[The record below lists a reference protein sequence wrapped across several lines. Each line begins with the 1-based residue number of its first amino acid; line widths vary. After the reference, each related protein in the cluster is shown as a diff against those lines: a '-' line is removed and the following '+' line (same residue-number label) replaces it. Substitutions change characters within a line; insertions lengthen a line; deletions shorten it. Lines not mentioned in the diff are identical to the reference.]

1 MLGGEDGRN
10 GRGTMI
16 YEARDGMDANLCREG
31 FFNILHSCKL
41 ARQLGLEAWL
51 SGIEKRHEVDGPGEV
66 YEVFLLGDI
75 REVLGQLLERV
86 KRWQT

>member
-1 MLGGEDGRN
+1 MH
-10 GRGTMI
+10 
-16 YEARDGMDANLCREG
+16 A
-31 FFNILHSCKL
+31 CKL

-66 YEVFLLGDI
+66 YEIYLMRDI
-75 REVLGQLLERV
+75 RELLGQLLERV